1 MKLTIDTEE
10 LGYTYM
16 SEKQKTVAKKIILA
30 LEGEGL
36 SLLESF
42 EILELTKVFISQI
55 DIF

>member
-42 EILELTKVFISQI
+42 EILELQRFL
-55 DIF
+55 